1 MRKKKKPTKIPQKS
15 NEWSMFWLSLA
26 VHWSFSVV
34 SRVFHFFLRIQWYFG
49 HFKSFRGHCGRFGGI
64 LVIFQGF
71 RKHWTFVV
79 HFSSFGS
86 FKGTILGVLLYLQ
99 DLWYFG
105 NSASKINF
113 FLDKKIT
120 LKSLEQPTYSQINK
134 ITKIPPT
141 TTKCPK
147 KTPPKRLI

>member
-1 MRKKKKPTKIPQKS
+1 MRKKKTNQNTPKIKRM
-15 NEWSMFWLSLA
+15 EYVLA
-26 VHWSFSVV
+26 QFSGTLVIF
-34 SRVFHFFLRIQWYFG
+34 SGFKGISFFLRIQWYFG

-71 RKHWTFVV
+71 GKHWTFVV
-79 HFSSFGS
+79 HFSSFGN

-147 KTPPKRLI
+147 KTLPKRLI